1 MRQLVTFVKKEFTA
15 ELRSGAILI
24 IGILSVLFGVMNPAV
39 AKLTPWLI
47 EMMSDSLADSGITV
61 GEVTVSA
68 MDSWVQFYKNIP
80 MGLIAFVLIE
90 GGIFTKEFR
99 TGTLILSLTKGLS
112 RYKVIV
118 SKGLV
123 LSVWWSL
130 FYLICFAITYVYN
143 DFYWDNSVAQS
154 LLPSAMMFWIF
165 GVWVISLMIFFST
178 LCSSSSGV
186 LIGTG
191 GVSFALYLVGAI
203 PKVGNYLPTMLTDS
217 VALIYGTKAV
227 GEYILSLIITLVTG
241 ALFFA
246 MSIPVFNK
254 KQL

>member
-112 RYKVIV
+112 RYKVIA

-123 LSVWWSL
+123 LSVLWSL
-130 FYLICFAITYVYN
+130 FYWICFAITYLYN

-154 LLPSAMMFWIF
+154 LLPSAMTFWIF
-165 GVWVISLMIFFST
+165 GMWVISLMIFFST

-227 GEYILSLIITLVTG
+227 GEYIPSLIITLVSG